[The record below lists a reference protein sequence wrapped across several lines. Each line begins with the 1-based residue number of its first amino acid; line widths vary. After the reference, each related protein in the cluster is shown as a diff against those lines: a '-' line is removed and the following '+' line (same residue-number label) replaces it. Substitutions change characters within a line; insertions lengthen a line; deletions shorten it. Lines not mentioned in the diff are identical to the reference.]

1 MFKGLKKLKGKHK
14 LLFTIIIAFA
24 IISFWRGAWG
34 LLDFLVFPNNE
45 LVSYTISVVIG
56 ITLLLMTDYVAE
68 GLT

>member
-1 MFKGLKKLKGKHK
+1 MLKGFKKLKGKNK

-34 LLDFLVFPNNE
+34 LLDYLVFPNNE
-45 LVSYTISVVIG
+45 LVSYTISILIG
-56 ITLLLMTDYVAE
+56 ISLLLMTDYVGK